1 MLNGTYPAMGYCQ
14 TNNTK
19 GLKSFYGILKG
30 EYQFYK
36 NFSPCAYSFVADY
49 KWYNFSIDHLS
60 DFGFY
65 TRNKGMVPTIL
76 DWAIENDSCK
86 NITMRNNVTYACGEN
101 SGCHD
106 SHNGLGYLCECL
118 EGYQGNPYLQ
128 DGCQDINECSDPT
141 MNDCLPSLICKNTAG
156 SYNCSCPSGTEG
168 DGRRNGTGCIP
179 IPPPPPSQTKLR
191 VIQVSI
197 GIAIGILFVLSVS
210 SLLYWRIKNRR
221 MNIRKE
227 KCFQQNGGLLLRQQ
241 LSSYDVSVDIA
252 KIFTE
257 EELKRATN
265 NYDENL
271 ILGRGGYDTVYKGIF
286 PNNKIVAIKKSKIID
301 ESQVE
306 QFINEVVILSQ
317 INHINVVKFLG
328 CCLESEVPLLV
339 YEFITSGTLFHHIHD
354 EGHRSSLSWDNRLRI
369 AAETASA
376 LAYMHFAAS
385 PPIFHRDIKS
395 TNILLDDNYTA
406 KVSDFGAS
414 RLVPLDQTQFTT
426 LVQGT
431 MGYLDPE
438 YFHTSRLTEKSDV
451 YSFGIVLAELLTGRK
466 ALEFDRPEKEK
477 SLALHFI
484 SSMKEE
490 NILDILEDRVL
501 YEANED
507 QLREVAKLV
516 ERCLSVKGEERPTMK
531 EVAMELEGLR
541 RSRKHLWDEPHEE
554 VECLLGDPPNSQNF
568 NTTNYDSLGN
578 QVVISLDCGR

>member
-1 MLNGTYPAMGYCQ
+1 
-14 TNNTK
+14 
-19 GLKSFYGILKG
+19 
-30 EYQFYK
+30 
-36 NFSPCAYSFVADY
+36 
-49 KWYNFSIDHLS
+49 
-60 DFGFY
+60 
-65 TRNKGMVPTIL
+65 
-76 DWAIENDSCK
+76 
-86 NITMRNNVTYACGEN
+86 
-101 SGCHD
+101 
-106 SHNGLGYLCECL
+106 
-118 EGYQGNPYLQ
+118 
-128 DGCQDINECSDPT
+128 
-141 MNDCLPSLICKNTAG
+141 
-156 SYNCSCPSGTEG
+156 
-168 DGRRNGTGCIP
+168 
-179 IPPPPPSQTKLR
+179 
-191 VIQVSI
+191 
-197 GIAIGILFVLSVS
+197 
-210 SLLYWRIKNRR
+210 
-221 MNIRKE
+221 
-227 KCFQQNGGLLLRQQ
+227 
-241 LSSYDVSVDIA
+241 
-252 KIFTE
+252 
-257 EELKRATN
+257 
-265 NYDENL
+265 
-271 ILGRGGYDTVYKGIF
+271 
-286 PNNKIVAIKKSKIID
+286 
-301 ESQVE
+301 
-306 QFINEVVILSQ
+306 
-317 INHINVVKFLG
+317 
-328 CCLESEVPLLV
+328 
-339 YEFITSGTLFHHIHD
+339 
-354 EGHRSSLSWDNRLRI
+354 
-369 AAETASA
+369 
-376 LAYMHFAAS
+376 MHFAAS

-516 ERCLSVKGEERPTMK
+516 ERSLSVKGEERPTMK

-541 RSRKHLWDEPHEE
+541 RSSKHLWDEPHEE